1 MVGIN
6 RCYFNVQNM
15 IICTNINFLCVGI
28 SFDSLFMDAA
38 NLLTCLSAAF
48 IMDRFPNP

>member
-6 RCYFNVQNM
+6 RCYFNVQN
-15 IICTNINFLCVGI
+15 IFTNINFLCVGI